1 MRTMVQLLHNH
12 SLPSRAST
20 VTVLHMSPLG
30 GWHVLVK
37 TMELPHQAAVAWCHH
52 RQSSACLQVLVKAD
66 CKLLHQHYAGLL
78 LPVHSALAGRRSAA
92 TLMDAVVSDPSA
104 KVRLPK
110 GHTLPEPPAALQM
123 GASAGCADLHDCMWV
138 AAGSPLTN
146 SCQASIP
153 LAVPV
158 MPRFSTGQSSC
169 CHHGG
174 HAVGGRS
181 PTQLPGN
188 CRADELKTAAASQVR
203 FGCVACKLQLDTCM
217 ACQPCHAPCVR

>member
-1 MRTMVQLLHNH
+1 
-12 SLPSRAST
+12 
-20 VTVLHMSPLG
+20 MSPLG

-104 KVRLPK
+104 KVRLPN

-123 GASAGCADLHDCMWV
+123 GASAGCADLH
-138 AAGSPLTN
+138 
-146 SCQASIP
+146 
-153 LAVPV
+153 
-158 MPRFSTGQSSC
+158 
-169 CHHGG
+169 
-174 HAVGGRS
+174 
-181 PTQLPGN
+181 
-188 CRADELKTAAASQVR
+188 
-203 FGCVACKLQLDTCM
+203 VACGWQQGLL
-217 ACQPCHAPCVR
+217 